1 MIKKLAAVCAALI
14 TAVVISVCS
23 FAAPNYNS
31 VTGSKSIA
39 IVNCQNWLI
48 ESTGGK
54 VTHDEL
60 EAGYTWAVFENGK
73 YITATSTTSD
83 DMGYQF
89 WYDEAGTFTCDMYSG
104 GKVTRIA
111 GTDTGS
117 AGTTESGGGSG
128 GSSAGATDMSGI
140 IRTVSSGVKGTFG
153 IAKGGFD
160 FILKNAL
167 CMFMVSISFAGV
179 AIGFVARAMKTS
191 RK

>member
-1 MIKKLAAVCAALI
+1 MIKKLAAVCAALL

-60 EAGYTWAVFENGK
+60 EAGYTWVVAQNVVTASS
-73 YITATSTTSD
+73 ITSP

-89 WYDEAGTFTCDMYSG
+89 WYDEAGIFTCDMYSS

-140 IRTVSSGVKGTFG
+140 IGTVSSGVKGTFG

>member
-1 MIKKLAAVCAALI
+1 MIKKIAAVCAALI

-23 FAAPNYNS
+23 FAAPAFNS
-31 VTGSKSIA
+31 VTGSREIA
-39 IVNCQNWLI
+39 ILDCQNWLI
-48 ESTGGK
+48 ETTGGK
-54 VTHDEL
+54 VTISDL
-60 EAGYTWAVFENGK
+60 QDGYTWVRAQNVVTASS
-73 YITATSTTSD
+73 ITNS

-104 GKVTRIA
+104 GSITRIA
-111 GTDTGS
+111 GSDTGS
-117 AGTTESGGGSG
+117 SGTTESGGGSG

-140 IRTVSSGVKGTFG
+140 IGTVSSGVKGTFG